1 VGEENPQLR
10 SREFRAVIVNAGAGG
25 VVMDGSGLT
34 FPVVAILLVERVVV
48 VGPVIEAL
56 HVRAVP
62 RRQVSGR

>member
-10 SREFRAVIVNAGAGG
+10 SREFRAVVVNAGAGG

-34 FPVVAILLVERVVV
+34 FPVVAILLVDRVVV

-56 HVRAVP
+56 HVHAVP